1 MFRRLVE
8 HSIWADGLVLAS
20 LERAKPLPP
29 RALKY
34 FAHIIAAQHVWL
46 ARLEGRPQGV
56 EVWPTLDLTACAGLM
71 AATHET
77 LRKYVDQLGVASL
90 DREVHYRNTAGA
102 EFDSKIGDI
111 LTHVMM
117 HSTYHRGQVSL
128 LLRDGEAEPAPTDY
142 IAFCRGAPAARS

>member
-20 LERAKPLPP
+20 LERADPLPI
-29 RALKY
+29 RALEY

-46 ARLEGRPQGV
+46 ARLEGRPQEV
-56 EVWPTLDLTACAGLM
+56 EVWPTLDLTACAELM

-90 DREVHYRNTAGA
+90 DRQVHYRNTAGA
-102 EFDSKIGDI
+102 EFDSKIEDI
-111 LTHVMM
+111 LMHIMM

-128 LLRDGEAEPAPTDY
+128 LLRDSEAEPAPTDY